1 MSENETALTEDE
13 QLVLERYRE
22 MDENNKQALIAYFS
36 QASTEVQKTF
46 ATFHCLTT
54 GNCFI
59 NYGNMPNATVSPV
72 ANIRSDTETK
82 QN

>member
-46 ATFHCLTT
+46 ATFHCLDYRQLFYKLRQHAKR
-54 GNCFI
+54 NCQPRCQ
-59 NYGNMPNATVSPV
+59 YPV
-72 ANIRSDTETK
+72 
-82 QN
+82 